1 MGTADKAAERS
12 PARTVTKKDLIDR
25 IARDTGL
32 KRVTV
37 KKSVQAFLDQVV
49 EELKEGNRLEFRD
62 FGVFDVRTRAERVA
76 QNPKTLQRLYV
87 PPRRSVR
94 FKPGRLMRL
103 AVELPDAESREPGAP
118 ATPTVRVVHADHAM
132 ANAIPRSPR

>member
-1 MGTADKAAERS
+1 MGTADKAADRS

-25 IARDTGL
+25 IARETGL

-103 AVELPDAESREPGAP
+103 AVELPEPGSRKAVDT
-118 ATPTVRVVHADHAM
+118 ARPTVHVVGAEGAHA
-132 ANAIPRSPR
+132 NTTLRSSR